1 MKVIWLIQKSSY
13 YLCYYPSRLTVEAQ
27 KDSPRQDGEIKQP
40 WRELVPSF
48 SGATAGVYEALGN
61 IQAEYGFKHG
71 YESDTDS
78 FKIETASSV
87 TQFDPMHEDDLEEMT
102 DWQPSDLEALEDNGM
117 TL

>member
-1 MKVIWLIQKSSY
+1 M
-13 YLCYYPSRLTVEAQ
+13 EAQ
-27 KDSPRQDGEIKQP
+27 RDSPKLEEVEKP
-40 WRELVPSF
+40 WCELVPSF

-87 TQFDPMHEDDLEEMT
+87 TQFELLHEDDLEEMRSLR
-102 DWQPSDLEALEDNGM
+102 PSDLEALRGKGM
-117 TL
+117 LACLSNINFSQDL